1 MDIQEIYA
9 LMERFDASALSR
21 MKLEMGEVKLTL
33 EKGSLIPG
41 ENMVNHASTSAA
53 QSKGGQAEKNK
64 ETEDNLIEVKAPFV
78 GTFYQAPSPE
88 EKPFVTPGQSVKK
101 GEVIGIIEAMKMM
114 NEIVAPQDGV
124 IAAILVEDGSLVE
137 YNQVLMTLK

>member
-21 MKLEMGEVKLTL
+21 MKLETGEVKLTL
-33 EKGSLIPG
+33 EKVSLIPG
-41 ENMVNHASTSAA
+41 QSMENHALVSGS
-53 QSKGGQAEKNK
+53 QGQAEKNR
-64 ETEDNLIEVKAPFV
+64 ETQDNLIEVKAPFV

-88 EKPFVTPGQSVKK
+88 ENPFVTPGQSVKK

-137 YNQVLMTLK
+137 YNQVLITLK

>member
-21 MKLEMGEVKLTL
+21 MKLETGEVKLTL
-33 EKGSLIPG
+33 EKVSLIPG
-41 ENMVNHASTSAA
+41 QSMENHALVSGS
-53 QSKGGQAEKNK
+53 QGQGGQAEKNR
-64 ETEDNLIEVKAPFV
+64 ETQDNLIEVKAPFV

-88 EKPFVTPGQSVKK
+88 ENPFVTPGQSVKK

-137 YNQVLMTLK
+137 YNQVLITLK